1 MTIKNHVGAD
11 LCVGPTALGR
21 TRGWAPTFQF
31 SLMHKDPSCG
41 ARAGVVH
48 TAHGTFETP
57 VFMPVGTQGTVKS
70 LAPDDL
76 EEAGAQIILANAYHL
91 YIRPGIDTIK
101 LANGLH
107 AFMGW
112 QRPILTDSGGY
123 QVFSLAR
130 LRGISEEGVRFHS
143 HFDGREIFLTPE
155 TVIEAEEHLG
165 SDIAMMFDECPPHDA
180 ARAHVEEAVH
190 RTVRWAERA
199 KRVHRRKEQ
208 LLFGIVQGGR
218 FKDLRVQSLEE
229 TVKIGFDGYA
239 IGGVS
244 VGEPKPLMEEIVRAV
259 APLLP
264 EEKPRYLMGVGT
276 PLDLLWAVEAG
287 IDMFDCVNPTRY
299 GRNGCAFTHSGKVVV
314 RNAEYARDQAPLDET
329 CSCYTCRTFSRSYL
343 RHLFNCEELLAY
355 RLVTLHNVSF
365 FISLVQSA
373 RRAIVN
379 GEFVPFKN
387 HFLSEYDESSR

>member
-1 MTIKNHVGAD
+1 M
-11 LCVGPTALGR
+11 
-21 TRGWAPTFQF
+21 
-31 SLMHKDPSCG
+31 
-41 ARAGVVH
+41 
-48 TAHGTFETP
+48 
-57 VFMPVGTQGTVKS
+57 
-70 LAPDDL
+70 
-76 EEAGAQIILANAYHL
+76 
-91 YIRPGIDTIK
+91 
-101 LANGLH
+101 
-107 AFMGW
+107 
-112 QRPILTDSGGY
+112 
-123 QVFSLAR
+123 
-130 LRGISEEGVRFHS
+130 
-143 HFDGREIFLTPE
+143 
-155 TVIEAEEHLG
+155 
-165 SDIAMMFDECPPHDA
+165 
-180 ARAHVEEAVH
+180 
-190 RTVRWAERA
+190 
-199 KRVHRRKEQ
+199 
-208 LLFGIVQGGR
+208 LFGIVQGGR

-387 HFLSEYDESSR
+387 RFLSEYDESSR